1 MQTFSLNTL
10 PVSRWKNGGGETRE
24 ICRIPSDEP
33 DGDFAWRASIA
44 TIERDGDFSCFP
56 GVDRVI
62 TLLSGDGVDLCGVG
76 WQHRLTLHQPFAF
89 AGELAIAAQLCGGVS
104 LDFNIMV
111 DRRRYRAE
119 VAVVNATTV
128 QTPDT
133 DGVAYVLAGHWRS
146 GAHRLAAGE
155 GGWWRSSDVRW
166 TPDDDH
172 AALLLTTI
180 HAR

>member
-33 DGDFAWRASIA
+33 GDDFAWRASIA
-44 TIERDGDFSCFP
+44 TIERDGDFSSFP

-62 TLLSGDGVDLCGVG
+62 TLLSGDGVELCGED
-76 WQHRLTLHQPFAF
+76 WRHRLTLHQPFAF
-89 AGELAIAAQLCGGVS
+89 AGEQAIKARLCGGVS

-119 VAVVNATTV
+119 IAVVNGTAA
-128 QTPDT
+128 QTPAA

-146 GAHRLAAGE
+146 GAHRLAAGD
-155 GGWWRSSDVRW
+155 GVWWRSSGVDW
-166 TPDDDH
+166 TPDDDN
-172 AALLLTTI
+172 AVLLLTTI

>member
-1 MQTFSLNTL
+1 MHRFSLDTL

-44 TIERDGDFSCFP
+44 TIEHDGDFSCFP

-62 TLLSGDGVDLCGVG
+62 TLLSGEGVDLCGEG

-89 AGELAIAAQLCGGVS
+89 AGEQAIVARLCGGVS

-111 DRRRYRAE
+111 DRRCCRAE
-119 VAVVNATTV
+119 VSVIKGMTV
-128 QTPDT
+128 PASDT
-133 DGVAYVLAGHWRS
+133 GGVAYVLAGHWRADTHRVS
-146 GAHRLAAGE
+146 GGE
-155 GGWWRSSDVRW
+155 GIWWRSSGLCW
-166 TPDDDH
+166 TPDDDT
-172 AALLLTTI
+172 AVLLLTTI

>member
-1 MQTFSLNTL
+1 MHIFSLETL

-62 TLLSGDGVDLCGVG
+62 ALLSGDGVDLCGDG
-76 WQHRLTLHQPFAF
+76 WRHRLTLHQPFAF
-89 AGELAIAAQLCGGVS
+89 AGEQAISARLCGGVS

-111 DRRRYRAE
+111 DRRCCRAE
-119 VAVVNATTV
+119 VTVVSGTTSW
-128 QTPDT
+128 TPDT
-133 DGVAYVLAGHWRS
+133 AGVAYVLAGHWRTDT
-146 GAHRLAAGE
+146 HRLTSGE
-155 GGWWRSSDVRW
+155 GAWWRSSGACW
-166 TPDDDH
+166 TPDDEN
-172 AALLLTTI
+172 AVLLLTAI